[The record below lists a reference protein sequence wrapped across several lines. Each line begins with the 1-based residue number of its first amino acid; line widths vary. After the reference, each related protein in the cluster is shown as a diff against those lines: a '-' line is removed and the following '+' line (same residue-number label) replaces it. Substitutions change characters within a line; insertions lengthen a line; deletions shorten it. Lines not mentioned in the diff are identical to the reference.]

1 MDPTETIVSRM
12 AFGLAAD
19 LAEARDHRLAGRLH
33 NALGAG
39 GEVPEITAE
48 VLRRLDIA
56 PELAALV
63 REAVEDA
70 LAGRRPRW

>member
-1 MDPTETIVSRM
+1 MDISESVLYRY
-12 AFGLAAD
+12 AYGLAAD

-33 NALGAG
+33 NSLGAG

-48 VLRRLDIA
+48 VLHRLDIT